1 MMLDEIDVPSEEL
14 EIIPE
19 VVTEDWNPE
28 NYVVPSYDDP
38 GDFDGHEEV
47 VENA

>member
-19 VVTEDWNPE
+19 VVTEDWTPSSYVIPE
-28 NYVVPSYDDP
+28 YDDP
-38 GDFDGHEEV
+38 GSTLESDHDNG
-47 VENA
+47 

>member
-38 GDFDGHEEV
+38 GSTLESDHDNG
-47 VENA
+47 